1 MLKVHAASHCR
12 VKGGQKLKQVKE
24 IKVEELL
31 PVEAGKRKTLWGT
44 SDSVI
49 LKD

>member
-31 PVEAGKRKTLWGT
+31 PVRSWEEEDFVGDFR
-44 SDSVI
+44 
-49 LKD
+49 